1 MSGPVHFI
9 AQFTIDD
16 FERYH
21 QYESGFFPILKTH
34 GGEFVTFDDNVKLL
48 EGEKASGRTVIIRF
62 ESEEACL
69 TWWNSPEYQKLAEHR
84 WASSTTALVSIVHA
98 PPAR

>member
-1 MSGPVHFI
+1 MSGPIHFI

-16 FERYH
+16 VDRYH
-21 QYESGFFPILKTH
+21 EYESGFFPILKAH
-34 GGEFVTFDDNVKLL
+34 GGEFVTFDDDVILL
-48 EGEKASGRTVIIRF
+48 EGERASGRTVIIRF

-84 WASSTTALVSIVHA
+84 RASTTTALVSIVHA
-98 PPAR
+98 LPAR